1 MMSRSF
7 ITPLFLI
14 LCLALQG
21 FAAAQQNPDS
31 KKHNQCKDKS
41 NYWTDTLKNDCGWYG
56 EYSNLRCMWSGTLKG
71 LTSGASDI
79 CCTCGGGIGP
89 TPSPTPSPS
98 YLDEGPLA
106 VYHVYSDFAG
116 KYVGFQN
123 NKIRLY
129 TFKNRFTKIALV
141 PDDSVL
147 EGVRLKF
154 MDPVFDTYISMDSD
168 ASIVTSNKQDS
179 SVFSHT
185 SIFIDDVNISTFMT
199 KALGKQF
206 YLAVDAD
213 DKMKTVSSEDNA
225 RAKFSIE
232 KDMTNATPAPTPAPS
247 AISYIKSN
255 IINKYIGY
263 KNGEVM
269 LLSAKNFFT
278 QIVIEKVQGT
288 SRAVDRVRLKF
299 VNPKVAT
306 YIMLGNNGVITTTI
320 RPTDVAASVFVQIT
334 LSGKSVFR
342 GVSKGVHYYLEVR
355 NGVLSTSKNQG
366 NGALFKVEDVYQTPT
381 MAPTIPP
388 SDSVISF
395 IKANN
400 LKKFIGFKNGQ
411 VKLLNAKNAFSMII
425 IEEVTNSRAV
435 DMVRIK
441 FVNPRAATYLR
452 LGNNG
457 SITTTV
463 NPNTVTAEFIK
474 TTFDGLS
481 TFKGIGSNGINYFLQ
496 ASNGNLS
503 TSRSQSG
510 NALFRVENTE
520 SEFDGQYFVKHT
532 KSGGYMSFY
541 KAAPGVTVFKES
553 YEEFQIEP
561 IDGSSY
567 YSISNGGKYLS
578 VQNESV
584 VKSNTVGFTERF
596 DIIKEVGKESVVTIK
611 NVFSGRYLLGPFEP
625 SNYDVLET
633 TTNPTFARAKFE
645 LEKISD

>member
-1 MMSRSF
+1 MPRSL
-7 ITPLFLI
+7 ITPLFLVF
-14 LCLALQG
+14 CLALQG
-21 FAAAQQNPDS
+21 FVASAQ
-31 KKHNQCKDKS
+31 KCTDKS
-41 NYWTDTLKNDCGWYG
+41 NKWTDILRNDCNWYG

-71 LTSGASDI
+71 LTAGASDI
-79 CCTCGGGIGP
+79 CCTCGGGFRP
-89 TPSPTPSPS
+89 TPSPTPSPSS

-116 KYVGFQN
+116 KYVGFRN

-206 YLAVDAD
+206 YLAVDAND
-213 DKMKTVSSEDNA
+213 VMTTVSSEDNA

-247 AISYIKSN
+247 VISYIKSN
-255 IINKYIGY
+255 IIDKYIGY

-269 LLSAKNFFT
+269 LLNAKNFFT
-278 QIVIEKVQGT
+278 QIVIEKVQDT
-288 SRAVDRVRLKF
+288 NRAVDRVRLKF

-306 YIMLGNNGVITTTI
+306 YIMLGNNGAITTTI
-320 RPTDVAASVFVQIT
+320 RPTDVAASVFVQIS

-366 NGALFKVEDVYQTPT
+366 
-381 MAPTIPP
+381 
-388 SDSVISF
+388 
-395 IKANN
+395 
-400 LKKFIGFKNGQ
+400 
-411 VKLLNAKNAFSMII
+411 
-425 IEEVTNSRAV
+425 
-435 DMVRIK
+435 
-441 FVNPRAATYLR
+441 
-452 LGNNG
+452 
-457 SITTTV
+457 
-463 NPNTVTAEFIK
+463 
-474 TTFDGLS
+474 
-481 TFKGIGSNGINYFLQ
+481 
-496 ASNGNLS
+496 
-503 TSRSQSG
+503 SG
-510 NALFRVENTE
+510 ALFRVENTE
-520 SEFDGQYFVKHT
+520 SEFDGKYFVKHT

-541 KAAPGVTVFKES
+541 KTAPGVTVFKES

-561 IDGSSY
+561 IDGSGH
-567 YSISNGGKYLS
+567 YSISNGGKFLS
-578 VQNESV
+578 VLNGSV
-584 VKSNTVGFTERF
+584 IKSNTVGYTEHF

-611 NVFSGRYLLGPFEP
+611 NVDSGRYLLGPFE
-625 SNYDVLET
+625 SSSYDVLET